1 MPALSYEFPEKGVIL
16 LKPDVS
22 KMNDLYGKEMNL
34 TLSYKDT
41 SSATTVV
48 FDRREPYITPVS
60 DHLSMSVATNDNG
73 VLEGDVDAILHTNLF
88 TGKVEVTRS
97 DDGKD

>member
-1 MPALSYEFPEKGVIL
+1 MTNDYDLSLIKASISEEFVPALSYEFPEKGVIL

-48 FDRREPYITPVS
+48 FDRREPYIT
-60 DHLSMSVATNDNG
+60 
-73 VLEGDVDAILHTNLF
+73 LF
-88 TGKVEVTRS
+88 LIIYR
-97 DDGKD
+97 